1 MIMWRVSVWDDALR
15 MALPAAFPMGGFMRL
30 SQTGAEIMS
39 CKQKNEPALQQPV
52 LERFR
57 LCFLSPTCFR
67 SSGQTLLF
75 PEGRLVVESA
85 ARASGLPIPELPTQC
100 LQPLC
105 HALKTTEVS
114 FDSFVLTGFTG
125 WCEYRAAPALDLQAL
140 LRAMPYTGLGYKT
153 AQGMGAV
160 QVRPTGE
167 KGVRK

>member
-1 MIMWRVSVWDDALR
+1 MWRVSVWDDALR
-15 MALPAAFPMGGFMRL
+15 VTLPAACPMGGFMRL

-75 PEGRLVVESA
+75 PESRLIVESLS
-85 ARASGLPIPELPTQC
+85 RTSGLPMPDMPDQC
-100 LQPLC
+100 LRPLR
-105 HALKTTEVS
+105 HALKTKELS
-114 FDSFVLTGFTG
+114 FGSFVLTGFMG
-125 WCEYRAAPALDLQAL
+125 WCEYSALPAPELQAL
-140 LRAMPYTGLGYKT
+140 LRVMPYTGIGYKT

-160 QVRPTGE
+160 QVRHVRE
-167 KGVRK
+167 KGAKR